1 MLDQV
6 HRVTERAARGIAEE
20 FPTANALFEAYEAAP
35 DARARDGLVARCK
48 VGLMLYS
55 GAWY

>member
-1 MLDQV
+1 M
-6 HRVTERAARGIAEE
+6 TERAARGIAEE

-55 GAWY
+55 GGIDGEWC